1 MQFYINFFLHIW
13 PSVPEFPPEEM
24 FTADESALEE
34 DLSEEEEDSSPK
46 KGQKRKAGKQ
56 PAAKSKVG
64 ILGTG

>member
-1 MQFYINFFLHIW
+1 
-13 PSVPEFPPEEM
+13 M

-64 ILGTG
+64 IFWPV